1 MAKNEMPTI
10 SALPRER
17 IGSRYAKR
25 LRKQGR
31 LPAVIY
37 GHQKDVVS
45 IHVDEKETVGVLED
59 GAHLVNVSVE
69 GRPTETC
76 LVKELQFGYLGD
88 NIIHVDLARVSLDEE
103 VEVSVH
109 LKFIGDPPEAKKP
122 GAVLSHNMTEL
133 EVICKASDIPDE
145 IVVQIGAM
153 EDLYTVGQITLPPGV
168 RTEVKPDTPVASITF
183 IAEEVVAEAVE
194 VVAEAE
200 PEVITE
206 RKPEAEGEEGAKTE
220 EPA

>member
-1 MAKNEMPTI
+1 MAKHETPTI
-10 SALPRER
+10 TAQARER

-25 LRKQGR
+25 LRNQGR

-37 GHQKDVVS
+37 GHQQDPVS
-45 IHVDEKETVGVLED
+45 IHVDEKETVSILEH
-59 GAHLVNVSVE
+59 GAHIVNVKVADGPS
-69 GRPTETC
+69 ETC

-88 NIIHVDLARVSLDEE
+88 NVIHLDFARVSLDEE

-109 LKFIGDPPEAKKP
+109 LRFVGEPAAAKKP
-122 GAVLSHNMTEL
+122 GAVLSHAITEL

-145 IVVQIGAM
+145 IVVNIANM
-153 EDLYTVGQITLPPGV
+153 EDVFTVGEIALPAGV
-168 RTEVKPDTPVASITF
+168 RTELKPETPISMITF
-183 IAEEVVAEAVE
+183 IAEEVVAEAAE
-194 VVAEAE
+194 VVGEAE

-206 RKPEAEGEEGAKTE
+206 RKPEETAAESAE